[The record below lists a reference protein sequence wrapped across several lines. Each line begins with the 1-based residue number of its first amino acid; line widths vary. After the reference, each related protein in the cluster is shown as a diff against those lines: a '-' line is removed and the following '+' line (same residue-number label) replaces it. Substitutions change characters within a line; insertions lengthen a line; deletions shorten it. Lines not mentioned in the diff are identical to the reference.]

1 MIFRIDLK
9 IFIFLIILYFTRQ
22 IEIYWLIMLFAFLHE
37 FGHLMAGIILKMKVK
52 KISIMPTGFSIE
64 FALTDNDYNKKI
76 LNSNILEIKKIII
89 AVAGPLVNLIIMSVF
104 IILHKNEEIA
114 YNIIYSNFLI
124 AIFNLLP
131 IYPLD
136 GGRILKGILHIFL
149 GKRKAE
155 RYTNSIS
162 FIILIILTFIASIGI
177 YYMENI
183 SIFIITI
190 FLWGLYLKQD
200 KIDRNKNKIYDL
212 IEKTIEISENK

>member
-22 IEIYWLIMLFAFLHE
+22 IKIYWLIMLFAFLHE

-89 AVAGPLVNLIIMSVF
+89 AFAGPLVNLIIMSVF

-136 GGRILKGILHIFL
+136 GGRILSGILHIIV
-149 GKRKAE
+149 GKQKADDAI
-155 RYTNSIS
+155 NNIS
-162 FIILIILTFIASIGI
+162 MISTILITAIASVLI
-177 YYMENI
+177 
-183 SIFIITI
+183 
-190 FLWGLYLKQD
+190 LYLKNIAIFLIVMYLWYLVLKESNRYLRRKKYIM
-200 KIDRNKNKIYDL
+200 KIL
-212 IEKTIEISENK
+212 ENKTNK

>member
-89 AVAGPLVNLIIMSVF
+89 AFAGPLVNLIIMSVF

-114 YNIIYSNFLI
+114 HNIIYSNFLI

-136 GGRILKGILHIFL
+136 GGRILKSIICLNK
-149 GKRKAE
+149 KRKCAIL
-155 RYTNSIS
+155 YTNKISNMTLFFIS
-162 FIILIILTFIASIGI
+162 FLFSILIYYYKNWAIIVILMYLWYIVLK
-177 YYMENI
+177 ENRI
-183 SIFIITI
+183 CRMK
-190 FLWGLYLKQD
+190 LKLYENL
-200 KIDRNKNKIYDL
+200 
-212 IEKTIEISENK
+212 EKL